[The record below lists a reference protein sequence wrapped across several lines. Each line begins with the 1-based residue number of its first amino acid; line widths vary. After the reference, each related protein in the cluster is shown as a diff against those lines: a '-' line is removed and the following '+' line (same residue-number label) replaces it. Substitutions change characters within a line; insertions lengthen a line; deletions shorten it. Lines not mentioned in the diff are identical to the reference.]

1 MTFKLNADEIKFDQ
15 VYDNGF
21 HSLQQFEISNLTDNY
36 LCIQLDASD
45 LKDQVIFQLHN
56 ENISETTS
64 VATNTVNT
72 PQDFSQFN
80 QVFNYVNHIH
90 SIELEPQQT
99 HSFIIA
105 FLPEARQQP
114 SFVFRTVKGIIRF
127 ASLDYTLNIDFHATV
142 CQSVLAADELD
153 TGLIFEDSVVGET
166 YIKDV
171 TIRNLSAI
179 DLHWRL
185 NTLDLNEQQ
194 QYGSS
199 DDDWLQFVDACTF
212 MTLGS
217 FEPIAPFSIYTF
229 RVVFTPKE
237 VGKFNYD
244 LQIENIND
252 VQNVIQTKIHATI
265 QRFMH
270 RDTLMVSSGN
280 ILDFGDCIAGHWSM
294 QQMVLNNVSES
305 AIEVRFSS
313 EGGAELAFNVKAK
326 PEDQELECD
335 NSNSTPTLSTNTSIT
350 EKQLPLPQQS
360 NTPDT
365 LFARPI
371 SPSAKTYSSQEDYA
385 SSINSYTSTDVDFDM
400 LTVFNE
406 MYAHNT
412 STSSSST
419 STLPIKQYQDQQE
432 ENTTKIE
439 DMILRPGAERI
450 IQVSYRPAK
459 AELNGV
465 HAGQLTRQNNF
476 GILLEYRPNKS
487 AKPKELKLIQC
498 KAKTCTSFVSVTP
511 QIIDFGDTDVGTQK
525 SQSISITNLSEICA
539 HVELVFESKVISC
552 TQGELLI
559 QPKSTVELKLDIYP
573 RKINTSYKRQIKLVN
588 YLNRENDQIIEVC
601 SRHVD
606 NHRVTFHSL
615 FYQLLTPTG
624 ANYLDFG
631 PIALNSPAIRTCT
644 LINVKDAPLLLGIST
659 SLPEEIVIYTKR
671 KRYNPRKLLSTTPSS
686 SSLQRFEED
695 IEKPSSVVTNTLIA
709 MNHRTRMTNV
719 QYASTAYLDLATVP
733 HVQLMSIKHQ
743 RKVAARRLLSGKS
756 VKDTTTVTT
765 GTSIATATKEA
776 KLSSTVNTTATI
788 KKLSSAAG
796 QKLFAQKRI
805 RKRKE
810 QQQQPYPHSPGI
822 EYPCTGITATAQQL
836 KKKQKNIDWPD
847 IAGKAQVPLD
857 DLISILEHG
866 SLSRT
871 PLFPRQSLEEQ
882 FVKYQLAWRTELD
895 RLIEKGEIVP
905 TPLLQLDPKEET
917 EIIIV
922 YTPRKDH
929 WQSSLTTKK
938 AAALSIR
945 LIDFDHSSDEDEE
958 ANLEDRKT
966 PVVRKVIVRAQ
977 VCKSSMEVGQRNINF
992 GLVDKGEKHY
1002 KTIVLHNK
1010 SETPLLYTIKKSG
1023 SIASGALHLDV
1034 GRHGVIRA
1042 FGKREIDFVFVPT
1055 LHGPFVEQLIVSNIR
1070 DKNDTNV
1077 ISLKAMVRRPESF
1090 QVKALLDP
1098 LSIYPYCKATCAEI
1112 LNITN
1117 TNQQARTFEIRIDN
1131 NEGFNDYHVEFNII
1145 QQESTLVLNEE
1156 LEEEIETIEQKLKIA
1171 MRKDQP
1177 DKIKKYNKK
1186 LAKLK
1191 HAEDTI
1197 KEAEEDID
1205 KAEEGELQE
1214 ESPHQGNQQA
1224 AHTKGD
1230 VLIDS
1235 ETTIS
1240 STFTTKK
1247 LDNYSMLFS
1256 VEPHSSSHITVCF
1269 RAYKSAI
1276 ATATTILGRILVFE
1290 HKNLDTVKSFP
1301 FTAVLCTS
1309 HKSCLV

>member
-1 MTFKLNADEIKFDQ
+1 
-15 VYDNGF
+15 
-21 HSLQQFEISNLTDNY
+21 
-36 LCIQLDASD
+36 
-45 LKDQVIFQLHN
+45 
-56 ENISETTS
+56 
-64 VATNTVNT
+64 
-72 PQDFSQFN
+72 
-80 QVFNYVNHIH
+80 
-90 SIELEPQQT
+90 
-99 HSFIIA
+99 
-105 FLPEARQQP
+105 
-114 SFVFRTVKGIIRF
+114 
-127 ASLDYTLNIDFHATV
+127 
-142 CQSVLAADELD
+142 
-153 TGLIFEDSVVGET
+153 
-166 YIKDV
+166 
-171 TIRNLSAI
+171 
-179 DLHWRL
+179 
-185 NTLDLNEQQ
+185 
-194 QYGSS
+194 
-199 DDDWLQFVDACTF
+199 

-217 FEPIAPFSIYTF
+217 FKPIAPFSIYTF
-229 RVVFTPKE
+229 RVIFTPKE

-252 VQNVIQTKIHATI
+252 VQNIIQTKIHATI

-270 RDTLMVSSGN
+270 RDTLVVSSGN

-294 QQMVLNNVSES
+294 QQIVLNNVSES
-305 AIEVRFSS
+305 AIEVHFSS
-313 EGGAELAFNVKAK
+313 EGGAELAFKVKAK
-326 PEDQELECD
+326 PEDQDLECD
-335 NSNSTPTLSTNTSIT
+335 ISKSTPTLSTNTSIM

-360 NTPDT
+360 TTPDT
-365 LFARPI
+365 LFTRPI
-371 SPSAKTYSSQEDYA
+371 SPSAKTHSSQEDYA
-385 SSINSYTSTDVDFDM
+385 SSINSYASTDHIDVDIDM

-419 STLPIKQYQDQQE
+419 STLPIKQHQDLEE

-498 KAKTCTSFVSVTP
+498 KAKTCTSFVSVAP
-511 QIIDFGDTDVGTQK
+511 QLIDFGDTDVGTQK

-573 RKINTSYKRQIKLVN
+573 RKINPSYKRQIKLVN

-601 SRHVD
+601 SRNVD
-606 NHRVTFHSL
+606 NHKVTFHSL

-644 LINVKDAPLLLGIST
+644 LINVKHAPLLLGIST
-659 SLPEEIVIYTKR
+659 SLPEEIVIYTKK

-686 SSLQRFEED
+686 SSIQRFEED

-756 VKDTTTVTT
+756 VKDTTTVTNT
-765 GTSIATATKEA
+765 TSIATATEES
-776 KLSSTVNTTATI
+776 KLSSTTTTTTTI

-796 QKLFAQKRI
+796 QKLLAQKRMK
-805 RKRKE
+805 KRKE
-810 QQQQPYPHSPGI
+810 QQHQPSDQHSPGV
-822 EYPCTGITATAQQL
+822 EYPCTGITATAQQP

-871 PLFPRQSLEEQ
+871 PLFPRQALEEQ

-905 TPLLQLDPKEET
+905 TSLLQLDPKEET

-922 YTPRKDH
+922 YTPSKDH

-945 LIDFDHSSDEDEE
+945 LIDFDHSSDEDDE
-958 ANLEDRKT
+958 ASASDRKI

-992 GLVDKGEKHY
+992 GLVDKGEKHH

-1023 SIASGALHLDV
+1023 SIASGAIHLDV

-1055 LHGPFVEQLIVSNIR
+1055 LHGPFIEQLTVSNIR
-1070 DKNDTNV
+1070 DKMDTNM

-1090 QVKALLDP
+1090 QVKTLLDP
-1098 LSIYPYCKATCAEI
+1098 LSIHPYCKSTCAEI

-1117 TNQQARTFEIRIDN
+1117 TNPQSRTFEIRIDN
-1131 NEGFNDYHVEFNII
+1131 NEGFSDYHVEFNII

-1171 MRKDQP
+1171 VRKDQP

-1191 HAEDTI
+1191 HAEGTI
-1197 KEAEEDID
+1197 KEAEVAMDEA
-1205 KAEEGELQE
+1205 AEEVQE
-1214 ESPHQGNQQA
+1214 EELPHQDQA
-1224 AHTKGD
+1224 AQTKGD
-1230 VLIDS
+1230 VLIES

-1256 VEPHSSSHITVCF
+1256 VGPHSSSHITVCF
-1269 RAYKSAI
+1269 RAYKSAAI
-1276 ATATTILGRILVFE
+1276 TATTLLGRILVYE

-1309 HKSCLV
+1309 HASCLV

>member
-1 MTFKLNADEIKFDQ
+1 MTFKLNADKIKFDQ

-21 HSLQQFEISNLTDNY
+21 HSLQQFEISNLTDRH
-36 LCIQLDASD
+36 LCVLLDAGD

-56 ENISETTS
+56 ENISEATTS
-64 VATNTVNT
+64 VATNTANT

-80 QVFNYVNHIH
+80 QVFNYVNHVH
-90 SIELEPQQT
+90 SIDLKPQQT
-99 HSFIIA
+99 QAFIIA
-105 FLPEARQQP
+105 FLPESRQPP
-114 SFVFRTVKGIIRF
+114 SFVFSTVSGRIRF
-127 ASLDYTLNIDFHATV
+127 ASLDHTLDVDFHATV

-153 TGLIFEDSVVGET
+153 TGLIFEDSIVGET

-185 NTLDLNEQQ
+185 NTLDLNQQQQ

-217 FEPIAPFSIYTF
+217 FKPIAPFSIYTF
-229 RVVFTPKE
+229 RVIFTPKE

-252 VQNVIQTKIHATI
+252 VQNIIQTKIHATI

-270 RDTLMVSSGN
+270 RDTLVVSSGN

-294 QQMVLNNVSES
+294 QQIVLNNVSES
-305 AIEVRFSS
+305 AIEVHFSS
-313 EGGAELAFNVKAK
+313 EGGAELAFKVKAK
-326 PEDQELECD
+326 PEDQDLECD
-335 NSNSTPTLSTNTSIT
+335 ISKSTPTLSTNTSIM

-360 NTPDT
+360 TTPDT
-365 LFARPI
+365 LFTRPI
-371 SPSAKTYSSQEDYA
+371 SPSAKTHSSQEDYA
-385 SSINSYTSTDVDFDM
+385 SSINSYASTDVDIDM

-419 STLPIKQYQDQQE
+419 STLPIKQHQDLEE

-498 KAKTCTSFVSVTP
+498 KAKTCTSFVSVAP
-511 QIIDFGDTDVGTQK
+511 QLIDFGDTDVGTQK

-573 RKINTSYKRQIKLVN
+573 RKINPSYKRQIKLVN

-601 SRHVD
+601 SRNVD
-606 NHRVTFHSL
+606 NHKVTFHSL

-644 LINVKDAPLLLGIST
+644 LINVKHAPLLLGIST
-659 SLPEEIVIYTKR
+659 SLPEEIVIYTKK

-686 SSLQRFEED
+686 SSIQRFEED

-756 VKDTTTVTT
+756 VKDTTTVTNT
-765 GTSIATATKEA
+765 TSIATATEES
-776 KLSSTVNTTATI
+776 KLSSTTTTTTTI

-796 QKLFAQKRI
+796 QKLLAQKRMK
-805 RKRKE
+805 KRKE
-810 QQQQPYPHSPGI
+810 QQHQPSDQHSPGV
-822 EYPCTGITATAQQL
+822 EYPCTGITATAQQP

-871 PLFPRQSLEEQ
+871 PLFPRQALEEQ

-905 TPLLQLDPKEET
+905 TSLLQLDPKEET

-922 YTPRKDH
+922 YTPSKDH

-945 LIDFDHSSDEDEE
+945 LIDFDHSSDEDDE
-958 ANLEDRKT
+958 ASASDRKI

-992 GLVDKGEKHY
+992 GLVDKGEKHH

-1023 SIASGALHLDV
+1023 SIASGAIHLDV

-1055 LHGPFVEQLIVSNIR
+1055 LHGPFIEQLTVSNIR
-1070 DKNDTNV
+1070 DKMDTNM

-1090 QVKALLDP
+1090 QVKTLLDP
-1098 LSIYPYCKATCAEI
+1098 LSIHPYCKSTCAEI

-1117 TNQQARTFEIRIDN
+1117 TNPQSRTFEIRIDN
-1131 NEGFNDYHVEFNII
+1131 NEGFSDYHVEFNII

-1171 MRKDQP
+1171 VRKDQP

-1191 HAEDTI
+1191 HAEGTI
-1197 KEAEEDID
+1197 KEAEVAMDEA
-1205 KAEEGELQE
+1205 AEEVQE
-1214 ESPHQGNQQA
+1214 EELPHQDQA
-1224 AHTKGD
+1224 AQTKGD
-1230 VLIDS
+1230 VLIES

-1256 VEPHSSSHITVCF
+1256 VGPHSSSHITVCF
-1269 RAYKSAI
+1269 RAYKSAAI
-1276 ATATTILGRILVFE
+1276 TATTLLGRILVYE
-1290 HKNLDTVKSFP
+1290 HKNLDTHSRARK
-1301 FTAVLCTS
+1301 LE
-1309 HKSCLV
+1309 L